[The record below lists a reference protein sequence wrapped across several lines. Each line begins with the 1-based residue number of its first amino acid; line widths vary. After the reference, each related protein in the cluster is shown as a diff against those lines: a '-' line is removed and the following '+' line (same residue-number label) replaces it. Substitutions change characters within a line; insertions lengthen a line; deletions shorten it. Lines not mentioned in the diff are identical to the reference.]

1 MALRLGLL
9 PDLPFS
15 REQFSH
21 DGRSCQF
28 GEVLRSDRFQTG
40 SPIE

>member
-1 MALRLGLL
+1 MALRLGLS

-21 DGRSCQF
+21 DGIFCQF
-28 GEVLRSDRFQTG
+28 GEVLRSDRFQIG
-40 SPIE
+40 SPAE